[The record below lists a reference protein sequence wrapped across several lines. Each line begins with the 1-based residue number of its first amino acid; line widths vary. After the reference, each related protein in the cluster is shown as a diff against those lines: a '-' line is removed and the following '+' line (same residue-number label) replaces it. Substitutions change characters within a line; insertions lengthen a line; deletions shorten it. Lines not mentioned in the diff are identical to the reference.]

1 MDSVSYILRYN
12 TDLNTDLD
20 SKLCIGYYTESITKS
35 FEEVIASAIEKQCMM
50 IVKSLYDNCWYIKYS
65 NYGRDSK
72 AYSQIKEHIELN
84 KKNNYK
90 TENNIWLIKYID

>member
-1 MDSVSYILRYN
+1 MESISYILRY
-12 TDLNTDLD
+12 NTDLD
-20 SKLCIGYYTESITKS
+20 SKLCIGYYTEYITKS
-35 FEEVIASAIEKQCMM
+35 FEEVISSAIEKQCMM

-65 NYGRDSK
+65 NYGSNIK
-72 AYSQIKEHIELN
+72 TYSQIKEHIELN